1 MKTASRTV
9 IILAMWAAVISASNA
24 RADTVTY
31 GGVSLAID
39 SQEDL
44 NDGTIKVVVRGKP
57 VLLAKDGF
65 ERSVALQYLADS
77 ELAALIPSGE
87 LLTLISGS
95 LQGGDSEVAVN
106 GIATA
111 IRSRTMSPEA
121 FGDFIEKVGALPES
135 RSAIGAA
142 LRLVAQDVRDQTLCL
157 CLPHTDIEKLTDFDV
172 QRSRPSFAS
181 NCFTSLSGAALALF
195 RKGDIPGVKRVLEAL
210 VQLRLS
216 DSQLIKGAQSASLIF
231 AQATDAASSGQHAAV
246 VTALESLRKDP
257 MFGPVAAVG
266 ASAVLTKLGEQ
277 SLQQGDNSA
286 ALYYLTR
293 VDFKQRTPQ
302 QHVMLSRVI
311 RGLTASSLKFVFESK
326 TQSVLIMYAG
336 KDEALRGEL
345 IEYLERAFKETLGS
359 HDVETSREAI
369 KLISAL
375 RPDPS
380 ERNDSLRRLVADEL
394 IALKRPQEA
403 RLALQEVQV
412 VRVPLSLKIWLF
424 ASGSVGGLIVV
435 SLSGVVLVT
444 ALVLGAVIARRRYLS
459 NQASGRGDS
468 GQGRGS
474 VATAADGSD
483 SGSGDASDEKAH
495 KRSFVFFPPEF
506 RMSGWRGEYESLLSY
521 FGLTNEATLNEIK
534 VAYRRRVKEAHPDLN
549 LTAVG
554 DSSDEFIELSKKYER
569 LLELYEQQ
577 EKATST
583 SEGE

>member
-1 MKTASRTV
+1 MKTASVFV
-9 IILAMWAAVISASNA
+9 IILATWVAVATAPDA

-31 GGVSLAID
+31 GGVSLSID
-39 SQEDL
+39 SREDL

-57 VLLAKDGF
+57 FLLAKDGF
-65 ERSVALQYLADS
+65 ERGVALQYFTDP
-77 ELAALIPSGE
+77 ELASLLPSSD
-87 LLTLISGS
+87 LLTLISAS
-95 LQGGDSEVAVN
+95 LQGGDSEIAVR

-121 FGDFIEKVGALPES
+121 FGDFIEKVGVLPDS

-142 LRLVAQDVRDQTLCL
+142 LQLAAQDVRDQALCL
-157 CLPHTDIEKLTDFDV
+157 CLPHTDSEKLTDFDI
-172 QRSRPSFAS
+172 QLNRESFVSSCYA
-181 NCFTSLSGAALALF
+181 SLSGTALSLF
-195 RKGDIPGVKRVLEAL
+195 RKGEISGVKRVLEVLAQLRASDAQVAKGIQSAAL
-210 VQLRLS
+210 V
-216 DSQLIKGAQSASLIF
+216 IT
-231 AQATDAASSGQHAAV
+231 QAADAASSGQHAAV

-257 MFGPVAAVG
+257 LFGPVAAVG
-266 ASAVLTKLGEQ
+266 ASAVLTKLGGQ
-277 SLQQGDNSA
+277 SLEQGDNSA

-302 QHVMLSRVI
+302 QHVMLSRVV
-311 RGLTASSLKFVFESK
+311 RGLTASSLKDVFESK
-326 TQSVLIMYAG
+326 TQSTLMMYAG

-345 IEYLERAFKETLGS
+345 SEYLERAFKEALAG
-359 HDVETSREAI
+359 HDVETSREVI

-412 VRVPLSLKIWLF
+412 IRVPLSLKIWLF
-424 ASGSVGGLIVV
+424 ASGSLSGFIVV

-459 NQASGRGDS
+459 NQASGRDDS

-534 VAYRRRVKEAHPDLN
+534 VAYRRRVKEAHPDRN

-554 DSSDEFIELSKKYER
+554 ESSDEFIELSKKYDR
-569 LLELYEQQ
+569 LLELYEQF

-583 SEGE
+583 SD